1 MDVTMLESIKIIA
14 GDNKPLCEAITK
26 CFIMCEGATEPT
38 KIAYEYLNQKYGPD
52 LDRLWNEVRLLLLNE
67 RDLYELLPN
76 MRHKSTSILW
86 TALLRMFRRDL
97 EYYES
102 PKTSL
107 SSEQVKNWFKANGYD
122 YKEYLA
128 PLVTKV
134 DELRAQEIA
143 ERG

>member
-38 KIAYEYLNQKYGPD
+38 LFAYKCLTEKYGPD
-52 LDRLWNEVRLLLLNE
+52 LDRLWESVKLLLLHE
-67 RDLYELLPN
+67 RDLHDLMLN
-76 MRHKSTSILW
+76 TRHKSTSILW

-97 EYYES
+97 EYYEA

-107 SSEQVKNWFKANGYD
+107 SSEQVKNWFKVNGYD